1 MELSLLYQ
9 LFMNF
14 SVLVTL
20 TFVLSLTYRA
30 WPPPPG
36 WQLKSVRLGLTLVS
50 TVALHLLSP
59 SLPHGVHL
67 DLSLVPVA
75 LMVLRYGV
83 GSGALIGL
91 PAALLPLLCAART
104 PDDPVT
110 LGVALGL
117 INLLLVSGITH
128 LFRWT
133 LNINDPHGSLH
144 RHAWVAVLMFVP
156 YNLGLALL
164 PGGAD
169 LLQST
174 YLLTLAFHVLGF
186 WAAASMITGR
196 VSLLQSTDAF
206 REQAHQDALSGLP
219 NRRQFELDLP
229 FTAPG
234 DALLL
239 IDVDHFK
246 QVNDRFG
253 HPVGD
258 EVLRAIGKVLSETLR
273 GRDRA
278 YRYGGEEF
286 AVILRRVPDAR
297 IEEVAH
303 RLRELIAGI
312 TFPEPLERV
321 TVSVGGASFGLWSR
335 TRTLWD
341 ADEAL
346 YRVKQGGRNNVRV
359 QHFRPDSAR
368 DPKGSGGGR
377 QLEQLKRS

>member
-1 MELSLLYQ
+1 MSLPLLPQ

-20 TFVLSLTYRA
+20 TFVLSLTYRS

-36 WQLKSVRLGLTLVS
+36 WHLKSLRLGLTLVS

-59 SLPHGVHL
+59 SLPGGIHL
-67 DLSLVPVA
+67 DLSLVPVVM
-75 LMVLRYGV
+75 MVLRYGV
-83 GSGALIGL
+83 GSGLLIGL
-91 PAALLPLLCAART
+91 PAALLPLLAAGGDAA
-104 PDDPVT
+104 PMP
-110 LGVALGL
+110 GVSLSL
-117 INLLLVSGITH
+117 MNLLLVGGLTH

-133 LNINDPHGSLH
+133 LDMSDPHGSLH
-144 RHAWVAVLMFVP
+144 RHAWVGALIFVP

-196 VSLLQSTDAF
+196 VSLLQSTDTY
-206 REQAHQDALSGLP
+206 REQAHRDALSGLP

-229 FTAPG
+229 FTTPG

-258 EVLRAIGKVLSETLR
+258 EVLRAIGEALAGTLR

-286 AVILRRVPDAR
+286 AVILRRVSPER

-303 RLRELIAGI
+303 RLRELIAAI
-312 TFPEPLERV
+312 PFPAPLEHV
-321 TVSVGGASFGLWSR
+321 TVSVGGAPFGPWSR

-346 YRVKQGGRNNVRV
+346 YRVKQEGRNGVRV
-359 QHFRPDSAR
+359 NPFNPERPPVPERRAR
-368 DPKGSGGGR
+368 TTC
-377 QLEQLKRS
+377 LEQLNR